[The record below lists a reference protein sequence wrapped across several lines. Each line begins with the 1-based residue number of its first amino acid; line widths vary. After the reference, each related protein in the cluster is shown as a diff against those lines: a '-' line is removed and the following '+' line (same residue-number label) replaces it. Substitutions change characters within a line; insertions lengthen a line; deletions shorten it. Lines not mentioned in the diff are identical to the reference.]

1 MDNTR
6 SVIEREIKTKLN
18 SIYGRGIYKSPIDD
32 YIKADIGLT
41 EELYKN
47 RTDYTRFYNQFE
59 IKNVIFNPPASIV
72 FWQDG
77 TKTVVKCGEHDIY
90 DPEKGIAMAIAKRA
104 LGNQGNYYNK
114 IKEWLPINYNPAI
127 MSVDLA
133 KFEDFTGH
141 QEAYKSGYIQKNKY
155 GDKYDTRLFFAGKGH
170 KVVCAGDCY
179 HVKNIKKENALVYI
193 SLEAAMMDGCRP
205 CKHCNGKHK
214 EEE

>member
-6 SVIEREIKTKLN
+6 SAIEREIKTQLN
-18 SIYGRGIYKSPIDD
+18 SIYGTGIYKSSIDN
-32 YIKADIGLT
+32 YIKAYISLI
-41 EELYKN
+41 
-47 RTDYTRFYNQFE
+47 DYTRFYNQFK
-59 IKNVIFNPPASIV
+59 IKNVIFNPPATIV
-72 FWQDG
+72 FWRDG

-104 LGNQGNYYNK
+104 FGDKGNYYNK
-114 IKEWLPINYNPAI
+114 IKEWLPVDYIPVS

-133 KFEDFTGH
+133 KSEDFTGN
-141 QEAYKSGYIQKNKY
+141 QEADKSGCIQENKY
-155 GDKYDTRLFFAGKGH
+155 GDKYDTRLFFAGKRH

-179 HVKNIKKENALVYI
+179 HVKNIRKENALVYT

-205 CKHCNGKHK
+205 CKYCNGKHK

>member
-1 MDNTR
+1 MSIQEMEKR
-6 SVIEREIKTKLN
+6 VIER
-18 SIYGRGIYKSPIDD
+18 D
-32 YIKADIGLT
+32 YINYRD
-41 EELYKN
+41 LYTGRLK
-47 RTDYTRFYNQFE
+47 TMMLETLCKPLIE
-59 IKNVIFNPPASIV
+59 IENVIFNPPATIV

-77 TKTVVKCGEHDIY
+77 TKTVVKCSEHDIY

-104 LGNQGNYYNK
+104 LGNRGNYYNK
-114 IKEWLPINYNPAI
+114 IKEWLPVDYSPVS

-133 KFEDFTGH
+133 KSEDFTGR
-141 QEAYKSGYIQKNKY
+141 QEATAYIQKNKY

-170 KVVCAGDCY
+170 KIVCAGDCY

>member
-1 MDNTR
+1 MSIQEMEKR
-6 SVIEREIKTKLN
+6 VIER
-18 SIYGRGIYKSPIDD
+18 D
-32 YIKADIGLT
+32 YINYRD
-41 EELYKN
+41 LYTGRLK
-47 RTDYTRFYNQFE
+47 TMMLETLCKPLIE
-59 IKNVIFNPPASIV
+59 IENVIFNPPATIV

-114 IKEWLPINYNPAI
+114 IKEWLPVDYSPVSI
-127 MSVDLA
+127 SVDLA
-133 KFEDFTGH
+133 KSEDFIYTGH
-141 QEAYKSGYIQKNKY
+141 QEADKSGYIQKNKY

-170 KVVCAGDCY
+170 KIVCAGDCY
-179 HVKNIKKENALVYI
+179 HVKHLKTENALVYI